1 MFLNNIKGNLI
12 LNNNIENLILIDNN
26 NNIENIIL
34 IGNNDYFDDLITTE
48 IKYQNKRGKKFIYA
62 FLDEIGDEL
71 LLNNLNKNI
80 PSREELERRMNIIS
94 SIQGRLA
101 LKIKLLSPTVLF
113 GEVFDEITKNFC
125 LTNK

>member
-34 IGNNDYFDDLITTE
+34 IGNNDYIDDLITTK

-62 FLDEIGDEL
+62 FLDEICDEF

-80 PSREELERRMNIIS
+80 PPREELS
-94 SIQGRLA
+94 SIQGRLT
-101 LKIKLLSPTVLF
+101 LKIKLLNPTVLF
-113 GEVFDEITKNFC
+113 DEVCDEITKNFC

>member
-1 MFLNNIKGNLI
+1 MYKNFLLLFYYI
-12 LNNNIENLILIDNN
+12 
-26 NNIENIIL
+26 
-34 IGNNDYFDDLITTE
+34 
-48 IKYQNKRGKKFIYA
+48 
-62 FLDEIGDEL
+62 EL

-80 PSREELERRMNIIS
+80 PPREELERRMNIIS